1 MNGEKIIEFKGSKK
15 GIYISIKGYENL
27 EEIKNII
34 TKKISKNEDFFKGAM
49 IDTIKSDLLDDVD
62 ILVLENYLEKEYKL
76 KFVKDEITDEVF
88 DGIRQGNTKFLKSTL
103 RSGAKIF
110 FKGNVVLIGDVN
122 PGAQV
127 IAYGNVIITGSL
139 RGMVHAGANGN
150 EEAFVSANNLD
161 PTQLRI
167 AGKIAI
173 PPENQDKPDIPEVAF
188 IKNDNIVIE
197 SYTKNTLFN

>member
-27 EEIKNII
+27 EEIKDII
-34 TKKISKNEDFFKGAM
+34 GQKISKNEDFFKGAM

-76 KFVKDEITDEVF
+76 KFVKDEIVDEVF

-167 AGKIAI
+167 AEKIAI